1 MKDSM
6 SLLVQDP
13 VETLRQAR
21 IFDSTKRH
29 YERLGLCRI
38 CAAQAAWGH
47 QLGFSRVTKQPCR
60 ECQPFVD
67 RFPRARP
74 GKWRSYS
81 PRSGA
86 KFSLGVRPDMS
97 Q

>member
-1 MKDSM
+1 MKTSM
-6 SLLVQDP
+6 SRCAQDR
-13 VETLRQAR
+13 VETLRQTQT
-21 IFDSTKRH
+21 FDTNKRH
-29 YERLGLCRI
+29 YKGLGLCHP

-47 QLGFSRVTKQPCR
+47 QLGFSRVTKQPCH
-60 ECQPFVD
+60 ECQPIVD

-86 KFSLGVRPDMS
+86 KFSLVPDMS

>member
-1 MKDSM
+1 MTANAPRPAKGKR
-6 SLLVQDP
+6 
-13 VETLRQAR
+13 VETLWQAGT
-21 IFDSTKRH
+21 FDDNKRH
-29 YERLGLCRI
+29 YVGLGLCYP

-47 QLGFSRVTKQPCR
+47 QLGFTGIHQPCH
-60 ECQPFVD
+60 ECQPIVD

-86 KFSLGVRPDMS
+86 KFSLVPDMS